1 MEWFMSM
8 DVLLVLLAVGS
19 IVIGAITSLFI
30 PILLIWLIV
39 RYMRNG
45 HVMRTC
51 VGRLKTWRSRSKNR
65 GLNDSTY

>member
-19 IVIGAITSLFI
+19 IVIGAVTSLFI

-39 RYMRNG
+39 RYLRNG
-45 HVMRTC
+45 RVVKKWSERRQT
-51 VGRLKTWRSRSKNR
+51 RSKER
-65 GLNDSTY
+65 V

>member
-19 IVIGAITSLFI
+19 IVIGAVTSLFI

-39 RYMRNG
+39 CYLSNG
-45 HVMRTC
+45 RIIKN
-51 VGRLKTWRSRSKNR
+51 GRDAKTRQTRSKDR
-65 GLNDSTY
+65 V

>member
-19 IVIGAITSLFI
+19 IVIGAVTSLFI

-39 RYMRNG
+39 RYLRNG
-45 HVMRTC
+45 WVVKKWSERQQT
-51 VGRLKTWRSRSKNR
+51 RSKDR
-65 GLNDSTY
+65 V

>member
-8 DVLLVLLAVGS
+8 DVLVVLLAVGS
-19 IVIGAITSLFI
+19 IVIGAVTSLVI

-45 HVMRTC
+45 QV
-51 VGRLKTWRSRSKNR
+51 VKK
-65 GLNDSTY
+65 

>member
-30 PILLIWLIV
+30 PTLLIWLIV

-45 HVMRTC
+45 WDVKKWSK
-51 VGRLKTWRSRSKNR
+51 RLRQTRSKD
-65 GLNDSTY
+65 GV

>member
-19 IVIGAITSLFI
+19 IVIGPVTSLFI

-39 RYMRNG
+39 RYLRNG
-45 HVMRTC
+45 WVVKKWSERGQT
-51 VGRLKTWRSRSKNR
+51 RSKDR
-65 GLNDSTY
+65 V

>member
-19 IVIGAITSLFI
+19 IVIGAVTSLFI

-39 RYMRNG
+39 RYLSNG
-45 HVMRTC
+45 RIIKN
-51 VGRLKTWRSRSKNR
+51 GRDAKTRQTRSKDR
-65 GLNDSTY
+65 V